1 MAERSFAKE
10 VQALKLG
17 QGEIFEGEGILAVTK
32 AALQAGVSYVGGY
45 QGSPVSHL
53 VDVLSESKEI
63 MDQYGVHLE
72 ICGNEAGAAA
82 MLAASIHYP
91 IRGLVTWKSTVGTNV
106 ASDALSNIASCGV
119 TGGAVIVIGEDYGEG
134 ASIIQERSHAFA
146 MKSSIW
152 LMDPRPNLTSMVD
165 CVEKAFEL
173 SEASNEPVF
182 VQLRILACHVQG
194 RFVAKNNRMPQ
205 FSGNNKLET
214 PKFDY
219 MKVANAP
226 STFMQERTK
235 LDKRLPA
242 AIKFIKDN
250 KLNEFFPGDL
260 SEIGIIAQGGLY
272 NSVIRALQ
280 HYGLADNDG
289 NSRIPIYSLTVTYP
303 LVDSEIVQFA
313 VGKKN
318 ILVVE
323 EGHPDYI
330 EQAIHTALRRAD
342 VQTKVHGKGPLP
354 MGGQYNADV
363 VQNGIAKW
371 LAEVKPAGVDLD
383 RAQARPDV
391 IGSIKGK
398 AIGYLGGNV
407 PPRPP
412 SFCTGCPERPV
423 FSAIKLVERE
433 LGKTHMSCDIGC
445 HTFSTLPPFNLGQ
458 TVVGYGLGLASSTGI
473 APNFGKRVIS
483 IMGDGGFWHN
493 GLATGVAASIFNQN
507 DSVLIVMKNGYTSA
521 TGWQF
526 LPSSP
531 KKGDFAASRMS
542 IENTLRGVGVRWMRK
557 VRTYGVAKMVDTL
570 REALT
575 TAEKGLKVIIAESE
589 CMLAKQRRVRSE
601 RAQLLAEGKRAT
613 RERFGI
619 DEDVCTGDHSCIRL
633 SGCPSLT
640 IKENPDPLRKDPIAH
655 VNTGCVGCGLC
666 GEVAHAAILC
676 PSFFRA
682 EIVYNPSKFERIMA
696 GLRQKMIRPF
706 MTKEAIRL
714 APPLA
719 AQVLEPEEAAKA
731 A

>member
-17 QGEIFEGEGILAVTK
+17 QGDVFEGEGILAVTK

-45 QGSPVSHL
+45 QGSPVADLAVVHT
-53 VDVLSESKEI
+53 ESKEI

-72 ICGNEAGAAA
+72 ICANEAGAAA

-134 ASIIQERSHAFA
+134 ASIIQERSHAYA

-182 VQLRILACHVQG
+182 VQLRILACHVQC
-194 RFVAKNNRMPQ
+194 RFTARNNRMPEW
-205 FSGNNKLET
+205 SGRHKLEI

-219 MKVANAP
+219 LKVANKP
-226 STFMQERTK
+226 STYAQERLK
-235 LDKRLPA
+235 VDQRMPA

-250 KLNEFFPGDL
+250 HLNEFFPGDIA
-260 SEIGIIAQGGLY
+260 EVGIITQGGLY
-272 NSVIRALQ
+272 NTVIRALQ

-289 NSRIPIYSLTVTYP
+289 NSRIPIYCLNVTYP
-303 LVDSEIVQFA
+303 LVDEEFVRFC
-313 VGKKN
+313 VGKKHV
-318 ILVVE
+318 LMVE

-330 EQAIHTALRRAD
+330 EQALNTALRRND
-342 VQTKVHGKGPLP
+342 VQTKIHGKGPLP

-363 VQNGIAKW
+363 LQNGIAKW
-371 LAEVKPAGVDLD
+371 LGQVKPSGVDLD
-383 RAQARPDV
+383 RIKARPDV

-407 PPRPP
+407 PARPP

-433 LGKTHMSCDIGC
+433 LGKHHMSCDIGC

-483 IMGDGGFWHN
+483 MMGDGGFWHN
-493 GLATGVAASIFNQN
+493 GLATGVASAVFNQN

-531 KKGDFAASRMS
+531 KKGDFGASRMS
-542 IENTLRGVGVRWMRK
+542 IENTLRGVGVKWMRK
-557 VRTYGVAKMVDTL
+557 VRTYGVSKMVDTL
-570 REALT
+570 KEALT

-589 CMLAKQRRVRSE
+589 CMLAKQRRVRAE
-601 RAQLLAEGKRAT
+601 RAKLLAEGKRAT

-640 IKENPDPLRKDPIAH
+640 IKENPDALRKDPIAH

-682 EIVYNPSKFERIMA
+682 EIVYNPTKFERFMA
-696 GLRQKMIRPF
+696 NLRQKMIRPF

-719 AQVLEPEEAAKA
+719 TEVMEVEEAARA

>member
-1 MAERSFAKE
+1 LERQFTREIES
-10 VQALKLG
+10 LRLG
-17 QGEIFEGEGILAVTK
+17 DGETFHGEGILAVTK
-32 AALQAGVSYVGGY
+32 ALLQSGVSYVGGY
-45 QGSPVSHL
+45 QGAPVSHL
-53 VDVLSESKEI
+53 LDVMVQAKDYLDEL
-63 MDQYGVHLE
+63 GVHV
-72 ICGNEAGAAA
+72 EACTSEASAAA
-82 MLAASIHYP
+82 MLGASINYP
-91 IRGLVTWKSTVGTNV
+91 ARGAVTWKSIVGTNV

-165 CVEKAFEL
+165 IVERAFEL

-194 RFVAKNNRMPQ
+194 RFMAKNNRMPQ
-205 FSGNNKLET
+205 YSGNHKLET

-219 MKVANAP
+219 LKVANAP
-226 STFMQERTK
+226 STFQQEKIK
-235 LDKRLPA
+235 LEKRLPA
-242 AIKFIKDN
+242 AVKFIREN
-250 KLNEFFPGDL
+250 QINEFFPGDL
-260 SEIGIIAQGGLY
+260 SDVGIITQGGLY
-272 NSVIRALQ
+272 NSVIRALA

-289 NSRIPIYSLTVTYP
+289 NARIPIYCLNVTYP
-303 LVDSEIVQFA
+303 LVDDEIVKFC
-313 VGKKN
+313 VGKQHV
-318 ILVVE
+318 LVVE

-330 EQAIHTALRRAD
+330 EQAIHAALRKQD

-363 VQNGIAKW
+363 VQTGIANW
-371 LAEVKPAGVDLD
+371 LETVKPAGVDLE
-383 RAQARPDV
+383 RAHARPEV
-391 IGSIKGK
+391 IGSIKTK
-398 AIGYLGGNV
+398 AIGYLGGPV

-557 VRTYGVAKMVDTL
+557 VRTYSVSKMVDTL

-601 RAQLLAEGKRAT
+601 RAKLLAEGKRAT

-619 DEDVCTGDHSCIRL
+619 DDDVCTGDHSCIRL

-682 EIVYNPSKFERIMA
+682 EIVYNPTAFERFMA
-696 GLRQKMIRPF
+696 KLRQKIIRPF
-706 MTKEAIRL
+706 MTKEAVRL

-719 AQVLEPEEAAKA
+719 TQVMEPEEAAKA